1 MNNQLSQDQL
11 EVLQSALQTGDLTI
25 LDIVQAFEAKVR
37 STERFMHN
45 IIEPEDIELKELY
58 DVRLAQEKA
67 KLAIVEKIWVMG
79 VEADAYACFKKAT
92 IKFGR
97 TDGVKPVY
105 KDPGLSNWK
114 PTGC

>member
-1 MNNQLSQDQL
+1 
-11 EVLQSALQTGDLTI
+11 
-25 LDIVQAFEAKVR
+25 
-37 STERFMHN
+37 
-45 IIEPEDIELKELY
+45 
-58 DVRLAQEKA
+58 
-67 KLAIVEKIWVMG
+67 MG